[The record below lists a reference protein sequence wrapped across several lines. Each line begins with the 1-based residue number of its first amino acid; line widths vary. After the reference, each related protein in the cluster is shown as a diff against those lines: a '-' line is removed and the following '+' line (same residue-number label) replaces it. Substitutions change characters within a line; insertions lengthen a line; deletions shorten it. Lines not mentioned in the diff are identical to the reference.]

1 MQSLFDPVT
10 DVELPPEKPKRNYKK
25 LFKVL
30 GLVVAVSV
38 LGTGGYFG
46 YRALFP
52 PKLTERRLPPNEER
66 LLTELKDARD
76 DIDSQTRDIYARI
89 EQFNQKM
96 EVLGRKPVSFSQ
108 VFLQGLSAE
117 EEKALDDMV
126 RQERD
131 PSYRGVLSKV
141 VEDMKTIRDLQTK
154 VAELE
159 SLLPDD
165 GVEVKSGDT
174 HLKLAR
180 TYLIEQHD
188 IPETRAKE
196 LVGRINIM
204 ERGLQK
210 GNQVYFFY
218 DPARDFF
225 GTWVSQGTAKS
236 TPLAVTRARRMN
248 LIRARDKAVA
258 RGDDLEE
265 KRVALM
271 EIKASL
277 EMDIEE
283 LEKRKSILESNVAQL
298 EGERNAALTEVEERK
313 AELAVQ
319 VNSMFYEADLAER
332 LKARGVLQVFNKVEQ
347 IGDVKFGSSIDLSQN
362 KTITL
367 EPSQFGIDRIRDLRI
382 IPEYLREGRELDVQ
396 FIDDGTVEVTI
407 LNEDALRGQKVL
419 FVLKR

>member
-10 DVELPPEKPKRNYKK
+10 DVELPPEKPKRDFKK

-30 GLVVAVSV
+30 GLVVAVAI

-52 PKLTERRLPPNEER
+52 PKLTERRIPPNEER
-66 LLTELKDARD
+66 LLIELKDARD

-117 EEKALDDMV
+117 EEKALDDLV

-174 HLKLAR
+174 HLRLAR

-196 LVGRINIM
+196 LVGRLNIM
-204 ERGLQK
+204 ERGLKK
-210 GNQVYFFY
+210 GNLVHFFY

-236 TPLAVTRARRMN
+236 APLAVTRARRMN
-248 LIRARDKAVA
+248 LIRERDKAIT

-265 KRVALM
+265 KRAALM

-283 LEKRKSILESNVAQL
+283 LEKRKAILESNVAQL

-332 LKARGVLQVFNKVEQ
+332 LKARGVLQVFNKVEK
-347 IGDVKFGSSIDLSQN
+347 IGNVKFGSSIDLSQN

-367 EPSQFGIDRIRDLRI
+367 EPSQFGIDQIRDLRI

-396 FIDDGTVEVTI
+396 FIDDGTVEVTV

-419 FVLKR
+419 LVLKR

>member
-10 DVELPPEKPKRNYKK
+10 DVELPPEKPKRDFKK

-30 GLVVAVSV
+30 GLVVAVAI

-46 YRALFP
+46 YRTLFP

-66 LLTELKDARD
+66 LLIELKDARD

-117 EEKALDDMV
+117 EEKALDDLV

-174 HLKLAR
+174 HLRLAR

-196 LVGRINIM
+196 LVGRLNIM
-204 ERGLQK
+204 ERGLKK
-210 GNQVYFFY
+210 GNLVHFFY

-248 LIRARDKAVA
+248 LIRERDKAIT

-265 KRVALM
+265 KRAALM

-283 LEKRKSILESNVAQL
+283 LEKRKAILESNVAQL

-332 LKARGVLQVFNKVEQ
+332 LKARGVLQVFNKVEK

-367 EPSQFGIDRIRDLRI
+367 EPSQFGIDQIRDLRI

-396 FIDDGTVEVTI
+396 FIDDGTVEVTV

>member
-66 LLTELKDARD
+66 LLIELKDARD

-117 EEKALDDMV
+117 EEKALDDLV

-174 HLKLAR
+174 HLRLAR

-196 LVGRINIM
+196 LVGRLNIM

-248 LIRARDKAVA
+248 LIRSRDKAVA

-265 KRVALM
+265 KRAALM

-347 IGDVKFGSSIDLSQN
+347 IGDVKF
-362 KTITL
+362 
-367 EPSQFGIDRIRDLRI
+367 
-382 IPEYLREGRELDVQ
+382 
-396 FIDDGTVEVTI
+396 
-407 LNEDALRGQKVL
+407 
-419 FVLKR
+419 

>member
-1 MQSLFDPVT
+1 M
-10 DVELPPEKPKRNYKK
+10 
-25 LFKVL
+25 
-30 GLVVAVSV
+30 
-38 LGTGGYFG
+38 
-46 YRALFP
+46 
-52 PKLTERRLPPNEER
+52 
-66 LLTELKDARD
+66 
-76 DIDSQTRDIYARI
+76 
-89 EQFNQKM
+89 
-96 EVLGRKPVSFSQ
+96 
-108 VFLQGLSAE
+108 
-117 EEKALDDMV
+117 
-126 RQERD
+126 
-131 PSYRGVLSKV
+131 
-141 VEDMKTIRDLQTK
+141 
-154 VAELE
+154 
-159 SLLPDD
+159 
-165 GVEVKSGDT
+165 KSGDT
-174 HLKLAR
+174 HLRLAR

-196 LVGRINIM
+196 LVGRLNIM
-204 ERGLQK
+204 ERGLKK
-210 GNQVYFFY
+210 GNLVHFFY

-236 TPLAVTRARRMN
+236 APLAVTRARRMN
-248 LIRARDKAVA
+248 LIRERDKAIT

-265 KRVALM
+265 KRAALV

-283 LEKRKSILESNVAQL
+283 LEKRKAILESNVAQL

-332 LKARGVLQVFNKVEQ
+332 LKARGVLQVFNKVEK

-367 EPSQFGIDRIRDLRI
+367 EPSQFGIDQIRDLRI

-396 FIDDGTVEVTI
+396 FIDDGTVEVTV

>member
-10 DVELPPEKPKRNYKK
+10 DVELPPEKPQRDWKK
-25 LFKVL
+25 IFKWV
-30 GLVVAVSV
+30 GLVVAVAI

-46 YRALFP
+46 YLAVFP
-52 PKLTERRLPPNEER
+52 PKLTERRLPPNQEK
-66 LLTELKDARD
+66 LLIELKEARD

-96 EVLGRKPVSFSQ
+96 ETFGNKPVSFSQ

-117 EEKALDDMV
+117 EEKALDDLV
-126 RQERD
+126 QQERD
-131 PSYRGVLSKV
+131 PSYRGVLAKV
-141 VEDMKTIRDLQTK
+141 VEDMKTIRDLQNK

-159 SLLPDD
+159 SLLP
-165 GVEVKSGDT
+165 GEGIEVKSGDT
-174 HLKLAR
+174 HLNLAR
-180 TYLIEQHD
+180 TYLVEQHS
-188 IPETRAKE
+188 IPATRAKE
-196 LVGRINIM
+196 LVERLNIM

-210 GNQVYFFY
+210 GNVVHFFY

-236 TPLAVTRARRMN
+236 TPLAITRARRMN
-248 LIRARDKAVA
+248 LIRARDKAIA

-265 KRVALM
+265 KRLALL

-298 EGERNAALTEVEERK
+298 EGERNAAITEVEERK

-319 VNSMFYEADLAER
+319 KNSMFYEADLADR
-332 LKARGVLQVFNKVEQ
+332 LRAKGVLQVFNKVEQ
-347 IGDVKFGSSIDLSQN
+347 IGDVVFGSSIDLSQN
-362 KTITL
+362 KTITF
-367 EPSQFGIDRIRDLRI
+367 EPSQFGIEKIKDIRIVPD
-382 IPEYLREGRELDVQ
+382 YLREGRELDVQ
-396 FIDDGTVEVTI
+396 FIDDGTVEVTV